1 MKAYLGALAAALV
14 ALATTTAL
22 AQDGPRFKPLSVG
35 ELNDAQRKVY
45 EEIAGGPRGGVR
57 GPFNALLRSPQ
68 LTDRVHRMGEYI
80 RFNSSLPPRV
90 TRMAEYIRF
99 NGPLPRG
106 LNEFAILITAR
117 PWSSQYEWYAHRPL
131 ALKAGLAPGV
141 ASDLAQRRR
150 PPAMRDDE
158 AAVYDFCTE
167 LNERKFVSDAT
178 YKAVLERF
186 GERGVVDLIGVSGYY
201 TLVSMV
207 LNVDRHPAPEN
218 LLK

>member
-14 ALATTTAL
+14 SLGATAL
-22 AQDGPRFKPLSVG
+22 AQDGPRFRPLSVG

-68 LTDRVHRMGEYI
+68 LADRAQRMGEYI
-80 RFNSSLPPRV
+80 RFNSSLPPR
-90 TRMAEYIRF
+90 
-99 NGPLPRG
+99 

-117 PWSSQYEWYAHRPL
+117 HWSSQYEWYAHHPL

-150 PPAMRDDE
+150 PAAMKDDE

-167 LNERKFVSDAT
+167 LHERKFVSDAA